1 MFLHERRIHSRL
13 GIDGERGRSH
23 LGDLL
28 HDDGMVN
35 CLVRR
40 LSPCERPV
48 ILDQNTRSMDGIQTG
63 ETADDDVARLLL
75 IIPFDFFPGHGFRTG
90 NIAVEIV
97 GVRRP
102 QARNIPAGLRPSR
115 REGRMRVH
123 HAANLGESAVEAEMG
138 RGVAGGTEMALDN
151 IPR

>member
-1 MFLHERRIHSRL
+1 
-13 GIDGERGRSH
+13 
-23 LGDLL
+23 
-28 HDDGMVN
+28 
-35 CLVRR
+35 
-40 LSPCERPV
+40 
-48 ILDQNTRSMDGIQTG
+48 MDRIQTG
-63 ETADDDVARLLL
+63 EAADDDVARLLL

-115 REGRMRVH
+115 RKGRMRVH
-123 HAANLGESAVEAEMG
+123 HAANLGESTIEAEMG